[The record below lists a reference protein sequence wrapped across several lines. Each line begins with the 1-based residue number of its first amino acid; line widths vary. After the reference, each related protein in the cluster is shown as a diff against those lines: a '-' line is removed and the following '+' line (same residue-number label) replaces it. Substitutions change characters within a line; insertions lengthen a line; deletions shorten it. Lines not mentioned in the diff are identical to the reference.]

1 MTDKTTLE
9 RIREL
14 AIPPTREARTEPDL
28 DDAKVRARVER
39 AVLDLLCDEDL
50 PDA

>member
-9 RIREL
+9 RIREP
-14 AIPPTREARTEPDL
+14 AIPTTWEARESPIWTTR
-28 DDAKVRARVER
+28 KSARVWSG